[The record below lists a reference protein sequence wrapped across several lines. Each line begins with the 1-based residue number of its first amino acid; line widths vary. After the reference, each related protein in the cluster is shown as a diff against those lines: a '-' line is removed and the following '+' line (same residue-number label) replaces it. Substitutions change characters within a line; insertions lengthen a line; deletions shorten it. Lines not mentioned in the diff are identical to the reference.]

1 MNEPDRSPAE
11 PAAAAPE
18 ASHKLLG
25 RLLRDFVR
33 PYAGRLI
40 LAALMMVVVAVTTAA
55 NAWLLEPAI
64 DQVFVKQVPH
74 MLWLVPLAVLVVAV
88 VRGLATYAQSM
99 LVHGVG
105 QRIIA
110 ETQVKL
116 YRHLITGDLAFLNT
130 THTGKLIS
138 NFLYDTHLLRDAVG
152 RAITGI
158 AKDGVTAIALATVM
172 FIQDWRLATVV
183 VFVFPL
189 TGVLIRKI
197 GKRTRKASTATQ
209 EETGRLTT
217 HLSETLEA
225 ARLVKAY
232 GMEEHETGRARE
244 RVERRLRETMRMIR
258 TRSAASPFTEAL
270 GGIAVGAA
278 IFYGGWRAQ
287 TGELS
292 LGEFMSFLGALL
304 MAYQPLK
311 SLANLNAALQE
322 GLAAAQRIFALLDIA
337 PTITDAPDA
346 RPLEVSRGEIR
357 FDRVG
362 FSYGD
367 VPALADIDLTIAAG
381 SSVAL
386 VGPSGAGKTTLM
398 NLIPRF
404 YDVSS
409 GSVQIDGQD
418 VRKVTLASLRDS
430 FALVS
435 QDTML
440 FDDSVR
446 ANIAYGRPGASDD
459 AVVAAATAAA
469 AHDFIT
475 ALPDGYDTLVGE
487 NGVRLSGGQRQ
498 RLAIARA
505 MLKDAPILLLDEAT
519 SALDSEAERDVQAAL
534 SELMRGRTS
543 LVIAHRLSTV
553 MAADEI
559 CVLEGGRIVERG
571 SHVELLARS
580 GLYARLYSLQFAT
593 PAAPDAAAEVATDGD
608 RVARLGA

>member
-1 MNEPDRSPAE
+1 MPAE
-11 PAAAAPE
+11 AAPQ
-18 ASHKLLG
+18 ASHRLLG

-33 PYAGRLI
+33 PYAGRLV
-40 LAALMMVVVAVTTAA
+40 LAAVMMVVVAVTTAA
-55 NAWLLEPAI
+55 NAWLLEPAV

-74 MLWLVPLAVLVVAV
+74 MLWLVPLTVLAVAV

-99 LVHGVG
+99 LVQGVG

-116 YRHLITGDLAFLNT
+116 YRHLITGDLAFLNS

-138 NFLYDTHLLRDAVG
+138 NFLYDTHLLRDAVS

-158 AKDGVTAIALATVM
+158 AKDGVTAIALAVVM
-172 FIQDWRLATVV
+172 FIQDWRLALVV

-197 GKRTRKASTATQ
+197 GTRTRKASTATQ

-232 GMEEHETGRARE
+232 GMEAHEIGRARE
-244 RVERRLRETMRMIR
+244 RVERRLKETMRMIR

-270 GGIAVGAA
+270 GGIAVGTA

-287 TGELS
+287 TGSLS

-322 GLAAAQRIFALLDIA
+322 GLAAAQRIFALLDVE
-337 PTITDAPDA
+337 PNITDAPDA
-346 RPLEVSRGEIR
+346 RPLEVRRGEIR
-357 FDRVG
+357 FEHVG

-367 VPALADIDLTIAAG
+367 VPALADIDLTVSAG
-381 SSVAL
+381 QSVAL

-409 GSVQIDGQD
+409 GSVRIDGQD
-418 VRKVTLASLRDS
+418 VRAVTLASLRNS

-446 ANIAYGRPGASDD
+446 TNIAYGRPD
-459 AVVAAATAAA
+459 ADEVAIVAAARAAA

-475 ALPDGYDTLVGE
+475 ALPQGYDTIVGE

-534 SELMRGRTS
+534 NELMRGRTS

-559 CVLEGGRIVERG
+559 CVLEEGRIVERG
-571 SHVELLARS
+571 SHAELLARG
-580 GLYARLYSLQFAT
+580 GLYARLYSLQFTAPGEAT
-593 PAAPDAAAEVATDGD
+593 AAGDGD
-608 RVARLGA
+608 KVAQLGS